1 MIGAVSAADEN
12 IDDALE
18 VSDEISVEEVTSSDI
33 DVSDE
38 SGDVLKSSEW
48 DVLGK
53 PNVSIPE
60 QEFKSLYGVGK
71 NYTLQFYDGPDMDPV
86 TNQSVTIT
94 IINLDTD
101 DEIELSSITDENGN
115 ANFLIIDLPVGECMV
130 TQFEIDGY
138 TKTIKNGRAMIY
150 VFDPDSKGH
159 VSLSWTQHVYGREYQ
174 VIACNESIQY
184 GVAAYDL
191 FRDYVP
197 DAFIE
202 YSIGNITGNLTSG
215 GKITLDSLPVGV
227 YVLNVTCPE
236 LDVSTNTTLYVLE
249 ERIPTISA
257 EDMTVVGGDD
267 IQFKVK
273 LNDRIGTP
281 KSYYTVYLSEYA
293 LNNYGSYNYKKI
305 LSSGTTDEDGIV
317 IFNFNL
323 TSGIYTVGTQD
334 NYETMELFL
343 WNITVLNQSSIVES
357 DTGDL
362 NKVLLSFTD
371 INGTVLADSEVKFL
385 VGGETYNATTDENG
399 VASFDYSF
407 LPLGEYNITIV
418 NPATGQKTVKAV
430 SLTTDDTISALDNIT
445 YVKGEENKYLISVC
459 DVYGAPLVNQNVRV
473 YVDDNEY
480 LLKTDE
486 NGIAT
491 LYLGY
496 LYGGSHVISIE
507 NLVTGQKLNTTVNS
521 ILPNSTASA
530 SNVNTVYNGG
540 KYIVFTLKNTKDVT
554 LSGRDVSVNLNGKII
569 SGKTD
574 YNGQFKVSTDAL
586 APKKYTATFTFLGDK
601 DFNPTTATA
610 SVVVTKATPKMTA
623 KAATLKVKTK
633 TKKYTITLK
642 DNKNKVMKKV
652 KVTLKVKGK
661 TYKATTN
668 NAGKAT
674 FKITNLTKKGKFTAN
689 VKFAGNTNFKAV
701 SKSVKLTVK

>member
-1 MIGAVSAADEN
+1 M
-12 IDDALE
+12 
-18 VSDEISVEEVTSSDI
+18 
-33 DVSDE
+33 
-38 SGDVLKSSEW
+38 
-48 DVLGK
+48 
-53 PNVSIPE
+53 
-60 QEFKSLYGVGK
+60 
-71 NYTLQFYDGPDMDPV
+71 
-86 TNQSVTIT
+86 
-94 IINLDTD
+94 
-101 DEIELSSITDENGN
+101 
-115 ANFLIIDLPVGECMV
+115 
-130 TQFEIDGY
+130 
-138 TKTIKNGRAMIY
+138 
-150 VFDPDSKGH
+150 
-159 VSLSWTQHVYGREYQ
+159 
-174 VIACNESIQY
+174 
-184 GVAAYDL
+184 
-191 FRDYVP
+191 
-197 DAFIE
+197 
-202 YSIGNITGNLTSG
+202 
-215 GKITLDSLPVGV
+215 
-227 YVLNVTCPE
+227 
-236 LDVSTNTTLYVLE
+236 
-249 ERIPTISA
+249 
-257 EDMTVVGGDD
+257 
-267 IQFKVK
+267 
-273 LNDRIGTP
+273 
-281 KSYYTVYLSEYA
+281 
-293 LNNYGSYNYKKI
+293 
-305 LSSGTTDEDGIV
+305 
-317 IFNFNL
+317 
-323 TSGIYTVGTQD
+323 
-334 NYETMELFL
+334 
-343 WNITVLNQSSIVES
+343 
-357 DTGDL
+357 
-362 NKVLLSFTD
+362 
-371 INGTVLADSEVKFL
+371 
-385 VGGETYNATTDENG
+385 
-399 VASFDYSF
+399 
-407 LPLGEYNITIV
+407 PLGEYNITIV